1 MYLRRS
7 DNGCSSK
14 QRRSTPSRTIPRKKK
29 KMDALYDQALNQMER
44 ALERLTRQIPA
55 PRRVPMAGGFTYR
68 YVEKT
73 NHQAIVQKLA
83 RIISG
88 LHAARIL
95 LKQGFVQEQA
105 ALQRMLD
112 EFQEDVTFLAYAELR
127 QDAADLLRDYLA
139 AFYEEEF
146 DVPENPIKSTQ
157 KRPMIPRRRI
167 HAYLA
172 RVTGTALD
180 VSAAAEVVRTLSKAY
195 SGYVH
200 GASPQIME
208 MYGGAPPT
216 FHVAGML
223 DSPLFRDHKDDLW
236 NYFYRCITAFAF
248 AAKAFGD
255 EELFASI
262 YTYSKWFEGTEPRRS

>member
-1 MYLRRS
+1 MHAAESSGEARRPEQFPGK
-7 DNGCSSK
+7 N
-14 QRRSTPSRTIPRKKK
+14 
-29 KMDALYDQALNQMER
+29 KMDAFYDQALEYMER
-44 ALERLTRQIPA
+44 TLEQLTRQA
-55 PRRVPMAGGFTYR
+55 PPPQRVPMADSFAYR
-68 YVEKT
+68 YVEQT
-73 NHQAIVQKLA
+73 TQQAIVQKLA

-88 LHAARIL
+88 LHAARVL
-95 LKQGFVQEQA
+95 LKHGFLQEQA

-112 EFQEDVTFLAYAELR
+112 EFQEDVTFLTYAEIR
-127 QDAADLLRDYLA
+127 EDTADLLRDYLA

-146 DVPENPIKSTQ
+146 DVPQNPIKSTQ

-180 VSAAAEVVRTLSKAY
+180 ASTAAEVVRTLSKTY

-255 EELFASI
+255 EVLFASI
-262 YTYSKWFEGTEPRRS
+262 YAYSTWFAGTEPSRK